1 MSGLPK
7 GWTVTLLEGVV
18 DILDSQRIPLNS
30 AERRARIAGKA
41 ESDLVSYYGATGR
54 VGFIDSHIFNEEL
67 VLLGEDGAPSVSY
80 THLDVYKR
88 QEEGAGVHRH
98 PGR

>member
-41 ESDLVSYYGATGR
+41 ERRGIGHVQRLSLAAKAVKR
-54 VGFIDSHIFNEEL
+54 R
-67 VLLGEDGAPSVSY
+67 DGAKGLFRGTDHVG
-80 THLDVYKR
+80 R
-88 QEEGAGVHRH
+88 GAA
-98 PGR
+98 